1 MSNILVIPDVH
12 LKFNIMYPI
21 IKDITSQNKV
31 DQLVFLGDY
40 FDDWGQQTNNK
51 LYQETCDYLLKL
63 KKEYNCVFLLG
74 NHDVPYLT
82 RNFQH
87 YSNHDPNVVS
97 LCANTLLSLEP
108 MIAYAHD
115 GIIYSHAGF
124 ISTPDEIDFRIFTN
138 NNHAHF
144 VRLLAYEQHYYTN
157 DNPLWIRPD
166 EWQLSVQEWLP
177 TQVVG
182 HSPVSNITTF
192 EAERFGSK
200 LVVCDT
206 FSNTSTNQ
214 KIGNYA
220 LVLVKD
226 GVIERIY

>member
-21 IKDITSQNKV
+21 IKEITSKHKV

-40 FDDWGQQTNNK
+40 FDDWGQQTNNQ
-51 LYQETCDYLLKL
+51 LYQETCDYLMKL
-63 KKEYNCVFLLG
+63 NKEYNCIFLLG

-82 RNFQH
+82 GHLQH
-87 YSNHDPNVVS
+87 YSNHDPEIVS
-97 LCANTLLSLEP
+97 LCENTLLSLDP

-115 GIIYSHAGF
+115 GVLYSHAGF
-124 ISTPDEIDFRIFTN
+124 IETPDDIDFRSLLRH
-138 NNHAHF
+138 NHDHY
-144 VRLLAYEQHYYTN
+144 VRLVAYEQQYCTK

-166 EWQLSVQEWLP
+166 EWQRSLLEWLP
-177 TQVVG
+177 TQIVG
-182 HSPVSNITTF
+182 HSPVPNITTF

-206 FSNTSTNQ
+206 YSHTSRNQ

-220 LVLVKD
+220 LVLIQD
-226 GVIERIY
+226 GQIERIY

>member
-12 LKFNIMYPI
+12 LKFNILYPI

-51 LYQETCDYLLKL
+51 LYQETCDTLLKL
-63 KKEYNCVFLLG
+63 KKEYNCIFLLG

-82 RNFQH
+82 RNLQH
-87 YSNHDPNVVS
+87 YSNHDPNIVS
-97 LCANTLLSLEP
+97 LCRDTLLSLEP

-124 ISTPDEIDFRIFTN
+124 ISTPDDIDFRIFTN
-138 NNHAHF
+138 DNHDHY
-144 VRLLAYEQHYYTN
+144 VRLLVYEQHYYTT

-166 EWQLSVQEWLP
+166 EWQLALQEWLP
-177 TQVVG
+177 VQVVG
-182 HSPVSNITTF
+182 HSPVPNITTF

>member
-12 LKFNIMYPI
+12 LKFNILYPI

-63 KKEYNCVFLLG
+63 KKEYNCIFLLG

-82 RNFQH
+82 RNLQH
-87 YSNHDPNVVS
+87 YSNHNPQIVS

-124 ISTPDEIDFRIFTN
+124 ISTPDDIDFRIFTN
-138 NNHAHF
+138 NSHDHF

>member
-21 IKDITSQNKV
+21 IKKITSQNKV

-51 LYQETCDYLLKL
+51 LYQETCDALLKL

-82 RNFQH
+82 RNLQH
-87 YSNHDPNVVS
+87 YSNHDPQIVS
-97 LCANTLLSLEP
+97 LCRDTLLSLSP
-108 MIAYAHD
+108 RITYKKD

-124 ISTPDEIDFRIFTN
+124 ISTPDDIDFRIFTN
-138 NNHAHF
+138 DNHDHY
-144 VRLLAYEQHYYTN
+144 VRLLTYEQHYYTN

-166 EWQLSVQEWLP
+166 EWQLSIQEDLP